1 MDSAFGLVG
10 KDYVI
15 VVTDCSVVYSILK
28 LKVEIILFWKSLE
41 RAFHMFCIMPSGH

>member
-28 LKVEIILFWKSLE
+28 LKVINLQGMQTYCCDFTKNI
-41 RAFHMFCIMPSGH
+41 